1 MAEQSVSMAGKST
14 PLSRRHLIQQS
25 ARRAPLHPRWPFN
38 KDDAGQ
44 GARVRLNQR
53 IRASLGYVSS
63 PRSVA
68 IGPALLDALRDSLTP
83 ERLAR
88 LLPQP
93 GPVAMSR
100 EYVVALYRGLRI
112 VWLAELVFGDRDA
125 ARAWLDH
132 PKVRLQGRAPLD
144 TARTAREADLLERW
158 LIMIDEGNLI

>member
-1 MAEQSVSMAGKST
+1 MGKSA
-14 PLSRRHLIQQS
+14 PLSRRYLIQQS

-38 KDDAGQ
+38 KDDVGQ

-53 IRASLGYVSS
+53 IRTSLGYASS

-68 IGPALLDALRDSLTP
+68 IGPALLDALQDSLTP

-158 LIMIDEGNLI
+158 LITIDEGNLI